1 MSSLDKQQRAST
13 LHLDTITDS
22 TFFQSLDGVA
32 LSAIGIL
39 IVVLVISLSIVI
51 SRKSPKVHEFFL
63 RIKNI
68 IFWNFLIRYFQASFI
83 GFNFAALTVV

>member
-1 MSSLDKQQRAST
+1 LDA
-13 LHLDTITDS
+13 ITNS
-22 TFFQSLDGVA
+22 EVFQSLDGVA

-39 IVVLVISLSIVI
+39 TAVVFIGFVLLV

-63 RIKNI
+63 KIKRTL
-68 IFWNFLIRYFQASFI
+68 FWNFLIRYFQASFI